1 MNLTLWIIACV
12 LAAVFTASGLMKLLL
27 PKEKLIASGF
37 GWAENFSPTAIRLIG
52 VAEVL
57 AAKGLILPA
66 VLHVVPVLVPL
77 AAVGLVLVMVVAAVV
92 HSRLKEGPMVAVNV
106 LLLAL
111 AATVAW
117 GRFGPYGFTG

>member
-1 MNLTLWIIACV
+1 MNLTLWIIAGV

-27 PKEKLIASGF
+27 AKQKLIASGF
-37 GWAENFSPTAIRLIG
+37 AWAQNLSPTAIRRIG

-66 VLHVVPVLVPL
+66 VLHIVPILVPV
-77 AAVGLVLVMVVAAVV
+77 AAAGLVLVMAGAAIV
-92 HSRLKEGPMVAVNV
+92 HAQLKEGPMVIVNV